1 MRKRSRSSPDHRTAV
16 RQFPLLASLVPGV
29 TMQTRGLAGAAMARL
44 YEGRQLADALVDA
57 RTRTL
62 AIYAHLD
69 LAALE
74 VPRIPIVNPPLWELA
89 HIAWFQEHWCVRHS
103 SGSARLSR
111 RSLLPGADALFD
123 SRTVP
128 HASRW
133 HLPLPPARVLGGYM
147 KASLEATLEALERT
161 PEEQRYFFA
170 LALLHEDMHGE
181 ALLMTLQTLG
191 LPPPPIDAR
200 PVDAT
205 VSPPLSDIAFEAGD
219 FRQGTERA
227 STDFVFDN
235 EKWAH
240 PRRVPAFRV
249 ASRTVSQGEFAQFV
263 DDGGYA
269 REAFWTPEGLR
280 WLHENGRLAP
290 VYWKR
295 EENGWQ
301 VRSFDRW
308 VALQPQVPMVHVTL
322 HEALAYCAWAGRRLP
337 SESEWE
343 YAARNGG
350 RDDRHPWGDAP
361 TKESRSL
368 DFRRP
373 GPSFQSSGDASLR
386 GIAGLIGGVWEWTSS
401 PFIPYPGFSADPYRE
416 YSEPWFESHFVLR
429 GGSFA
434 TRSRLVHN
442 RFRNFYL
449 PERADVFAGFRTC
462 AVEAT

>member
-1 MRKRSRSSPDHRTAV
+1 
-16 RQFPLLASLVPGV
+16 
-29 TMQTRGLAGAAMARL
+29 MARL
-44 YEGRQLADALVDA
+44 YEGRRLAEGLADA

-69 LAALE
+69 LVALE
-74 VPRIPIVNPPLWELA
+74 VPRIAIVNPPLWELA

-103 SGSARLSR
+103 PASGTLSR
-111 RSLLPGADALFD
+111 RSLLPGADTLFD

-133 HLPLPPARVLGGYM
+133 HLPLPPARVLAGYM
-147 KASLEATLEALERT
+147 KASLEATLDALERT
-161 PEEQRYFFA
+161 PEEERYFFA

-191 LPPPPIDAR
+191 LPAPPIASR
-200 PVDAT
+200 PPEAGSMP
-205 VSPPLSDIAFEAGD
+205 SPSDVAFDGGD
-219 FRQGTERA
+219 FRQGSERDCA
-227 STDFVFDN
+227 RFVFDN

-240 PRRVPAFRV
+240 PRTVPAFRM

-263 DDGGYA
+263 EDGGYS
-269 REAFWTPEGLR
+269 REALWAPEGLR
-280 WLHENGRLAP
+280 WLAENGRRSP
-290 VYWKR
+290 VYWRR
-295 EENGWQ
+295 EGNAWQ
-301 VRSFDRW
+301 VRRFDQW
-308 VALQPQVPMVHVTL
+308 VALEADAPMVHVTL

-350 RDDRHPWGDAP
+350 RDEGNPGSDEPGKDP
-361 TKESRSL
+361 LDL
-368 DFRRP
+368 DFRRK
-373 GPSFQSSGDASLR
+373 GPCFTASGDAGVR
-386 GIAGLIGGVWEWTSS
+386 GLSGLIGGVWEWTAS
-401 PFIPYPGFSADPYRE
+401 PFTPYPGFGADPYRE
-416 YSEPWFESHFVLR
+416 YSEPWFESHYVLR

-434 TRSRLVHN
+434 TRSRLAHS

-449 PERADVFAGFRTC
+449 PERADIFAGFRTC